1 MDRQLLHQKIIRK
14 LSNKNR
20 KTGVSFWHFNS
31 RFALKTTETPVLMFS
46 LHFIQQLTIRNW
58 HSRKT
63 LLMFP
68 TFFSQLFNNYFL
80 IFLSWRR
87 ISNKKLLNN
96 RLKKVRDIIDGLK
109 ITGLHTQV
117 QVKNFWFLGWRMKLP
132 HGAPPAPSWSPR
144 PPIQGL
150 PLKIRSGAPAYLLW
164 LISRGASNVF
174 DCDKNLWTQ
183 GAPPWSPH
191 GAPPG
196 GLPLKIRSDTPA
208 YLLWLISNHG
218 APWGGPWG
226 SQIFTKTQKC
236 LRATLET
243 VRSHFHKS
251 YVTNNA
257 LATSSANLRTKSS

>member
-58 HSRKT
+58 RSRKT

-96 RLKKVRDIIDGLK
+96 WLKKVRDIIDGLK
-109 ITGLHTQV
+109 ITGLHN
-117 QVKNFWFLGWRMKLP
+117 QVKNLKLVSFSYEFYFGPEKKFQISFNNFW
-132 HGAPPAPSWSPR
+132 
-144 PPIQGL
+144 
-150 PLKIRSGAPAYLLW
+150 
-164 LISRGASNVF
+164 
-174 DCDKNLWTQ
+174 
-183 GAPPWSPH
+183 
-191 GAPPG
+191 
-196 GLPLKIRSDTPA
+196 
-208 YLLWLISNHG
+208 
-218 APWGGPWG
+218 
-226 SQIFTKTQKC
+226 
-236 LRATLET
+236 
-243 VRSHFHKS
+243 
-251 YVTNNA
+251 
-257 LATSSANLRTKSS
+257 

>member
-14 LSNKNR
+14 LSNKNK

-46 LHFIQQLTIRNW
+46 LHFIQQLTICNW

-68 TFFSQLFNNYFL
+68 TFFSQLFNNYYL

-164 LISRGASNVF
+164 LISNHFLELHEGA
-174 DCDKNLWTQ
+174 
-183 GAPPWSPH
+183 G
-191 GAPPG
+191 
-196 GLPLKIRSDTPA
+196 
-208 YLLWLISNHG
+208 G
-218 APWGGPWG
+218 APWGAPGVPKFLPRPKNVLG
-226 SQIFTKTQKC
+226 Q
-236 LRATLET
+236 L
-243 VRSHFHKS
+243 
-251 YVTNNA
+251 
-257 LATSSANLRTKSS
+257 